1 MRKLKI
7 TDRFKKFGVISAI
20 TLAIGITHI
29 NSYSV
34 IATESTQLLI
44 LSETAQQ
51 TLQQV
56 QQLET
61 AIKQKE
67 AQLMELISLPQATF
81 NHYRN
86 QYNQIVGDYKNLI
99 NRYKNGAKSIRNMT
113 ERLKNYDYN
122 PRNLVKTLD
131 DTMTMT
137 NNIIKN
143 NMEALDQYQRT
154 LEKEAK
160 EMTPEKQKQ
169 EVQSIKNVQQGTQVL
184 THKLINLNTALS
196 RMTQILVQNDLEE
209 KAQKQAEYYI
219 KKQKQAQ
226 TAREQAAWGG
236 SSTAMDNM
244 RTQTN
249 KKMKAPAVKQT
260 GGFTQPIK
268 RKK

>member
-1 MRKLKI
+1 
-7 TDRFKKFGVISAI
+7 
-20 TLAIGITHI
+20 
-29 NSYSV
+29 
-34 IATESTQLLI
+34 
-44 LSETAQQ
+44 
-51 TLQQV
+51 
-56 QQLET
+56 
-61 AIKQKE
+61 
-67 AQLMELISLPQATF
+67 
-81 NHYRN
+81 
-86 QYNQIVGDYKNLI
+86 
-99 NRYKNGAKSIRNMT
+99 MT

-122 PRNLVKTLD
+122 PSNLVKTLD

-154 LEKEAK
+154 LEREAK

-184 THKLINLNTALS
+184 THKLINLNTALN
-196 RMTQILVQNDLEE
+196 RMTQMLVQNDLEE
-209 KAQKQAEYYI
+209 KA
-219 KKQKQAQ
+219 QKQAQ

-249 KKMKAPAVKQT
+249 KKMKAPATKQT